1 MQQRKKP
8 QRQCIGCRESKE
20 KSELIRVV
28 KTPDGEIVLDRKGR
42 RNGRGAYLCDKEEC
56 LRKARKTNALSRSFK
71 MNVSEDI
78 YEELERQLQNDT
90 E

>member
-20 KSELIRVV
+20 KNELIRVV

-42 RNGRGAYLCDKEEC
+42 QNGRGAYLCDKEEC